1 MTSRGNLRDKLE
13 YSFKLYDADGN
24 GYLDKFEL
32 KQVLDAM
39 LILLDVDKSK
49 GDSDSIANECIRI
62 LDVDKDGKITKGLI
76 VAKKI

>member
-1 MTSRGNLRDKLE
+1 LTSRGNLRDKLE

-49 GDSDSIANECIRI
+49 GDSDSIAN
-62 LDVDKDGKITKGLI
+62 
-76 VAKKI
+76 